1 MADSRKRKANY
12 QGHTY
17 KVGNSWRT
25 VIRAQGKTISA
36 NASTQQESRKR
47 AKEKLAQ
54 IPELNGA
61 SQAEDSRIT
70 IGEYMTKWLRE
81 EHAHIVAP
89 STLARYQG
97 LAERY
102 IAPVIGNEYLR
113 CVNKRHV
120 LDVILYMTT
129 KNQSPRSQQQA
140 RALLSVAFGAAVD
153 KGLLAHNPVKL
164 TKNVALD
171 KKPISP
177 LTQQEVRTLL
187 QFSKGT
193 FQHARLHVALLL
205 GLRQGEALGLRWT
218 DINLD
223 DCTVRV
229 HSQIQKIDGKRSFT
243 DLKTDSSHRTIMFG
257 DTTRRALVAHRQIV
271 NAICNSAGE
280 NWHELDLVFPSRSGE
295 PIQSKWDYQ
304 RWITALEKC
313 GIARRSLHNARHT
326 AGTLLYSSGADI
338 ETIRRILGHSSIA
351 LTSRTYVHSAEE
363 PLRKAAASVDALLI
377 KNF

>member
-1 MADSRKRKANY
+1 MTNSRKRKANY

-47 AKEKLAQ
+47 AKEKLAEMPDLK
-54 IPELNGA
+54 ISGRTVE
-61 SQAEDSRIT
+61 SQIT
-70 IGEYMTKWLRE
+70 IGEFLTNWLRE
-81 EHAHIVAP
+81 EHAHQVAQ
-89 STLARYQG
+89 STFNRYRG

-102 IAPVIGNEYLR
+102 IAPIIGNEQLR
-113 CVNKRHV
+113 QVNKKHV
-120 LDVILYMTT
+120 LDVLLYMAT

-153 KGLLAHNPVKL
+153 KGYLAHNPVKL

-171 KKPISP
+171 RKPISP

-187 QFSKGT
+187 NFSEGS
-193 FQHARLHVALLL
+193 FQHARFHIALLL
-205 GLRQGEALGLRWT
+205 GLRQGEALGLRWA

-223 DCTVRV
+223 DCTLRV
-229 HSQIQKIDGKRSFT
+229 HSQIQKINGKRSFT

-257 DTTRRALVAHRQIV
+257 GATRSALIAHRRIV
-271 NAICNSAGE
+271 EALCNSAGE
-280 NWHELDLVFPSRSGE
+280 NWHEMDLVFPNRSGE

-304 RWITALEKC
+304 RWLVALEKC
-313 GIARRSLHNARHT
+313 GIAKRSLHNARHT

-363 PLRKAAASVDALLI
+363 PLRKAAANLDALL
-377 KNF
+377 NN

>member
-1 MADSRKRKANY
+1 MTNSRKRKANY

-47 AKEKLAQ
+47 AKEKLSEM
-54 IPELNGA
+54 PELKISGHA
-61 SQAEDSRIT
+61 VESRIT
-70 IGEYMTKWLRE
+70 IGEFLDTWLRE
-81 EHAHIVAP
+81 EHVHQVAQ
-89 STLARYQG
+89 STFNRYQG

-102 IAPVIGNEYLR
+102 IAPIIGKEQLR
-113 CVNKRHV
+113 QVNKKHV
-120 LDVILYMTT
+120 LDVLLYMAA

-153 KGLLAHNPVKL
+153 KGYLAHNPVKL
-164 TKNVALD
+164 TKNIALD
-171 KKPISP
+171 RKPISP

-187 QFSKGT
+187 NFSEGT
-193 FQHARLHVALLL
+193 FQHARFHVALLL
-205 GLRQGEALGLRWT
+205 GLRQGEALGLRWA

-223 DCTVRV
+223 DCTLRV
-229 HSQIQKIDGKRSFT
+229 HSQIQKINGKRSFT
-243 DLKTDSSHRTIMFG
+243 DLKTDSSHRTIMFS
-257 DTTRRALVAHRQIV
+257 DATRSALIAHRQIV
-271 NAICNSAGE
+271 GAISNSAGE
-280 NWHELDLVFPSRSGE
+280 NWHELDLVFPNRSGE

-304 RWITALEKC
+304 RWVVSLEKC
-313 GIARRSLHNARHT
+313 GIAKRSLHNARHT

-351 LTSRTYVHSAEE
+351 LTSKTYVHSAEE
-363 PLRKAAASVDALLI
+363 PLRRAAANLEALI
-377 KNF
+377 NN